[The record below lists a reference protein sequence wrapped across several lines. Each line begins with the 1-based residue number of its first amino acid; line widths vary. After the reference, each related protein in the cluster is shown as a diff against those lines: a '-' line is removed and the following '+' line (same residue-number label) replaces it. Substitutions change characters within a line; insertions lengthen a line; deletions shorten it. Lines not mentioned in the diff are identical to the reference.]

1 MPLFYRARNGGL
13 GFVVD
18 HTANCQQSYTYI
30 PPTPHVQR
38 SYSTWTPDLHLQWPP
53 LSSAIWSLAGLF
65 RLHQTSLKI
74 FPHQKKLPSW
84 VPGISLSRWGTR
96 PGFVFDHRSRSSCAF
111 PVWIP
116 TCSVSEQGGLALS
129 VPPIHD
135 LDERWGAWFR
145 PRLALGSLQQVGA
158 EEVLGSVYTTW
169 GWSIW
174 TLWLLI
180 NAPHCTLALHIG
192 IAPNWTELFP
202 FKEGCEGLC
211 WRWGFCVDVFLLLR
225 CSPEC
230 CQRCGLSQWKGEFP
244 SLMSLH
250 LFLYLTWPWWK
261 ACEPLQLFVFP
272 FLSIFQPL
280 PFICTSL

>member
-1 MPLFYRARNGGL
+1 MTTP
-13 GFVVD
+13 
-18 HTANCQQSYTYI
+18 QQCHLKLSRS
-30 PPTPHVQR
+30 VQT
-38 SYSTWTPDLHLQWPP
+38 SPNFPEN
-53 LSSAIWSLAGLF
+53 LSSSKKVAILSSWDKPFSMRNQAWICLWSQIQEQLCIPRVDSHLLCF
-65 RLHQTSLKI
+65 WTR
-74 FPHQKKLPSW
+74 
-84 VPGISLSRWGTR
+84 R
-96 PGFVFDHRSRSSCAF
+96 PGSFRTSHS
-111 PVWIP
+111 W
-116 TCSVSEQGGLALS
+116 L
-129 VPPIHD
+129 
-135 LDERWGAWFR
+135 RWKVRCLIQAATR
-145 PRLALGSLQQVGA
+145 LGSLQQVGS

-180 NAPHCTLALHIG
+180 NAPHCTLALHIEM
-192 IAPNWTELFP
+192 APNWTELFP

-250 LFLYLTWPWWK
+250 LFLHLTWPRWK
-261 ACEPLQLFVFP
+261 AWEPSQLFVFP